1 MNSNDLQLKYLSEIK
16 HFFEQ
21 NGIKYNCPITRFKAF
36 VEYKSNKYNGHSIA
50 LVDVITKG
58 YNQEGNIEIRSD
70 KFNPEE
76 IHIGFNLLHQQYQY
90 NKTDNKLYI
99 KGNSPK
105 MQGEY
110 IVTIAVI
117 R

>member
-1 MNSNDLQLKYLSEIK
+1 MNSNDLQLEYLSEIK
-16 HFFEQ
+16 HFFQQ
-21 NGIKYNCPITRFKAF
+21 NGIEYKCPITRFNAF
-36 VEYKSNKYNGHSIA
+36 VEYESKKYNGYGIS

-76 IHIGFNLLHQQYQY
+76 IHTGFNLLHQQYQY

-99 KGNSPK
+99 KGASDK

-110 IVTIAVI
+110 IVKIAAI
-117 R
+117 